1 MIVSPAMVR
10 WPSSTWRRRA
20 GGQIDVDPAAEA
32 DQADALAGDDAVADL
47 DPGHD
52 PARDQPGD
60 LGEGDL
66 GAVLA
71 LDQDVLALIVLARL
85 VEIGVEELAGDID
98 DAA

>member
-10 WPSSTWRRRA
+10 WPSRTWRRGA

-32 DQADALAGDDAVADL
+32 DQADALAGGDPVARL

-52 PARDQPGD
+52 PPRDQPGD
-60 LGEGDL
+60 LGEGDF
-66 GAVLA
+66 GAVVA